1 MTTIDPSTNLGKL
14 RLRLGDF
21 LDIQQLP
28 DAVYNQVILDHTDT
42 NGNVNLRECAMLCGS
57 YILASLAFSVHS
69 KMQLLEVYG
78 SEAFNNYKSYLM
90 MVTKDPS
97 FNQVSPI
104 PYVAGADD
112 IHPILQF
119 KDDWI
124 NAYNKPTS
132 DQRLHNLA
140 SGQFDPFSGSWVNG

>member
-1 MTTIDPSTNLGKL
+1 MATIDPSTDLGRI
-14 RLRLGDF
+14 RLKISDWGDIP
-21 LDIQQLP
+21 LLP
-28 DAVYNQVILDHTDT
+28 DAVINQVIIDT
-42 NGNVNLRECAMLCGS
+42 KNSDGTTNLREATITCAQ
-57 YILASLAFSVHS
+57 YVLASLAMTGHQ
-69 KMQLLEVYG
+69 KMYMLEVWG
-78 SEAFNNYKSYLM
+78 NDVFQQYKEYLM
-90 MVTKDPS
+90 LITKDPS